1 MGCVPHRA
9 LRCGRRGLCGAA
21 IAITY
26 SDAQIAALLNERK
39 PLPRTWRVPPQLK
52 RNRQQAER
60 QFDLIGQE
68 SSSFVAILR
77 QNLINPLDFS
87 AILAVR
93 VPGSNQLFRLRRYNG
108 ATHRHR
114 NRIEGDAFATFHI
127 HTATERYQE
136 EGPHEDS
143 FAEPTARYTNLT
155 EALVCL
161 VEDANF
167 APPDEYQAQLP

>member
-1 MGCVPHRA
+1 MAV
-9 LRCGRRGLCGAA
+9 
-21 IAITY
+21 TY

-52 RNRQQAER
+52 RNGQQAER

-68 SSSFVAILR
+68 SSSFVVILR

-93 VPGSNQLFRLRRYNG
+93 VPGSNQVFRLRRYNG

-155 EALVCL
+155 EALACL

-167 APPDEYQAQLP
+167 APPDEHQAQLP